1 MKTNVEKSFDIEQ
14 PIEKVW
20 GLLSDPTQVVV
31 CVPGASITEKVDDQN
46 YKGKVS
52 LKFGPVKASYDGAIE
67 MQELDHDNK
76 KMVLKGKGLDSKG
89 KGSAELVMNGVLSE
103 TESGTSASFVMD
115 ITITGK
121 LAQFGAR
128 LINEVNDHLFK
139 QFIQNFKD
147 ELSNE
152 GGDEEREKDKDNT
165 LSAGSVVGGIVKDKL
180 GGIFGGKKEK
190 EADS

>member
-1 MKTNVEKSFDIEQ
+1 MKTNVEKSFEIDQ
-14 PIEKVW
+14 PIDKVW
-20 GLLSDPTQVVV
+20 NLLSDPNQVVV

-67 MQELDHDNK
+67 IQELNHASK
-76 KMVLKGKGLDSKG
+76 KMVLKGNGLDSKG
-89 KGSAELVMNGVLSE
+89 KGSAEMIMNGVLSE
-103 TESGTSASFVMD
+103 TDGGTSANFTMD

-139 QFIQNFKD
+139 QFIQNFKA
-147 ELSNE
+147 ELSGE
-152 GGDEEREKDKDNT
+152 GNGGEKDKDHT

-180 GGIFGGKKEK
+180 GGIFGTKKD
-190 EADS
+190 AD